1 MMMMMIIMRKVMT
14 MTMTMEMILA
24 RMSEYFVSGYMNGT
38 IGGRM
43 MELKSMMTSR
53 NAEENTSLCLVNA

>member
-1 MMMMMIIMRKVMT
+1 MT